1 MTALSEVESFGQ
13 APSVSS
19 TQVLE
24 VISNLNSAIEEL
36 NTAPSFG
43 VIEES
48 RNDEVLSLL
57 VLESQFSELETL
69 DKQLELEGSEKEF
82 CFKESEELLQEL
94 KTQGYPVGVCSH
106 CGHLSITEPFE
117 IGSTVVSPHE
127 HS

>member
-1 MTALSEVESFGQ
+1 MLA
-13 APSVSS
+13 
-19 TQVLE
+19 
-24 VISNLNSAIEEL
+24 
-36 NTAPSFG
+36 
-43 VIEES
+43 
-48 RNDEVLSLL
+48 
-57 VLESQFSELETL
+57 LESQFSELETL
-69 DKQLELEGSEKEF
+69 DKQLGLEGSEKES

>member
-1 MTALSEVESFGQ
+1 MSELES
-13 APSVSS
+13 V
-19 TQVLE
+19 
-24 VISNLNSAIEEL
+24 
-36 NTAPSFG
+36 PSFG
-43 VIEES
+43 LVSES
-48 RNDEVLSLL
+48 GSDEVLS
-57 VLESQFSELETL
+57 VLQLDSQFSELENL
-69 DKQLELEGSEKEF
+69 DKQLTLEGFEKEL

>member
-1 MTALSEVESFGQ
+1 MEV
-13 APSVSS
+13 VSTLNS
-19 TQVLE
+19 VLE
-24 VISNLNSAIEEL
+24 DLD
-36 NTAPSFG
+36 TAPSFG
-43 VIEES
+43 LVEES
-48 RNDEVLSLL
+48 RSDEVLSLL
-57 VLESQFSELETL
+57 ALESQFSELEIL
-69 DKQLELEGSEKEF
+69 DKQLEDEGSEKES